1 MTEKEFEHI
10 VQGIRPQLLKLC
22 QRFFSV
28 THLTAESEDAV
39 QETLVKLWK
48 MRDQLDHYQSPLAL
62 ATIIA
67 KNTCIDYLRKISV
80 RETTLTDTSY
90 PSQLSTD
97 QSIIGKDAQVRID
110 KALSKLPSTQR
121 KMLTMRS
128 DGMSLDD
135 IAAICNA
142 NKTSTKT
149 MISAARK
156 TLFKLLYGNNHN

>member
-1 MTEKEFEHI
+1 MTEKEFEYI
-10 VQGIRPQLLKLC
+10 VQEIRPQLLKLC
-22 QRFFSV
+22 QRFFSI
-28 THLTAESEDAV
+28 THLSVESEDAV

-48 MRDQLDHYQSPLAL
+48 MRDKLDHYQSPLAL

-67 KNTCIDYLRKISV
+67 KNTCIDYRRKASV
-80 RETTLTDTSY
+80 SETTLEDANY

-97 QSIIGKDAQVRID
+97 QAIIGKDMQVRIY
-110 KALSKLPSTQR
+110 KALSKLPATQR

-128 DGMSLDD
+128 DGMALND
-135 IAAICNA
+135 IATICNA

-156 TLFKLLYGNNHN
+156 TLFKLLNGNNN

>member
-1 MTEKEFEHI
+1 MTEREFEHI
-10 VQGIRPQLLKLC
+10 VQEIRPQLSRLC
-22 QRFFSV
+22 QRFFSI
-28 THLTAESEDAV
+28 THLAVEPEDAV

-48 MRDQLDHYQSPLAL
+48 MRDRLEQYQSPLAL

-67 KNTCIDYLRKISV
+67 KNVCIDYRRKASV
-80 RETTLTDTSY
+80 KEDTLEGTNY

-97 QSIIGKDAQVRID
+97 QSLIGKDTQARID
-110 KALSKLPSTQR
+110 KALSKLPPTQR
-121 KMLTMRS
+121 KMLTLRS

-135 IAAICNA
+135 IATICQA

-156 TLFKLLYGNNHN
+156 ALFKLLYGNNN